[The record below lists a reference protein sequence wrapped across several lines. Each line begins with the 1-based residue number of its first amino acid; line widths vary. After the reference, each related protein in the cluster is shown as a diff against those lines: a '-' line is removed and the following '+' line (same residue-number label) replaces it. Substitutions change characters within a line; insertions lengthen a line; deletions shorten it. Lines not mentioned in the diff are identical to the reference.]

1 MKKLF
6 AIFTLTLST
15 NAFSFGLMTC
25 DQFLDFRA
33 KDDDTLKG
41 IIETMNNAAFMFYV
55 SDIRKTV
62 YPIELRQT
70 LNKSI
75 LNQLSTP
82 NQMLYL

>member
-1 MKKLF
+1 
-6 AIFTLTLST
+6 
-15 NAFSFGLMTC
+15 MTC

-55 SDIRKTV
+55 RGRTSGAKTV

-70 LNKSI
+70 LKI
-75 LNQLSTP
+75 LKITP
-82 NQMLYL
+82 NQMLYLIEKGCN